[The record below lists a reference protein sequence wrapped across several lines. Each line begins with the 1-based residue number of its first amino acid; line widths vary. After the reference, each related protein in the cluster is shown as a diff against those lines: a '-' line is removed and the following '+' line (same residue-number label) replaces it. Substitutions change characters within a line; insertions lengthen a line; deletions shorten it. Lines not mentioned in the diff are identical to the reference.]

1 MGTRSFRPTVTGNV
15 HAVSSGQY
23 LATAAGFRILEQGG
37 NAIDAGV
44 AAGIALNVVLP
55 ASTSFGGVAPILIYS
70 ATDKKVHSISGLG
83 RWPAEASASFFIER
97 RGGKMAPGVE
107 RCVVPAAAHAW
118 MTALIEHGTMSFE
131 QVVTPA
137 LELARDGF
145 IVSQTLANN
154 FAGCVEYFEQ
164 WPTSAAVY
172 APNGSPLKQGEVS
185 VNTALARTF
194 ERLIAT
200 EKANAHLGREVAIC
214 AAREYFYEGPI
225 AEELVSFVREAG
237 GFLSADDMASFQA
250 GHEPPVSGKFHEYEV
265 FTNGPWCQGPV
276 FAQTLQ
282 MLADDDLAG
291 MGHNSADYIHLL
303 AEALK
308 LSFADRD
315 AYYGDPDHVDV
326 PMAGLL
332 DSGYT
337 AGRRREIDF
346 SSATPAM
353 PAAGDPWPFEGRS
366 RPDDYSYEP
375 PLPVRG
381 SSEPDTSYACAV
393 DRWGNMFS
401 VTPSDTLAMAPVA
414 PSLGFTPSGRGTQS
428 WLDPSPPLGA
438 YAGQTAATDAER
450 PARLQGR
457 QAVDALRHPGR

>member
-44 AAGIALNVVLP
+44 AAGIAINVVLP
-55 ASTSFGGVAPILIYS
+55 ASTSFGGVAPILIYN

-154 FAGCVEYFEQ
+154 FAGCVESFEQ
-164 WPTSAAVY
+164 WPTSAAIY
-172 APNGSPLKQGEVS
+172 APNGGPLQQGEVS

-200 EKANAHLGREVAIC
+200 EKANARLGREEAIC
-214 AAREYFYEGPI
+214 AAKEYFYEGPI

-237 GFLSADDMASFQA
+237 GFLSMR
-250 GHEPPVSGKFHEYEV
+250 
-265 FTNGPWCQGPV
+265 TTW
-276 FAQTLQ
+276 L
-282 MLADDDLAG
+282 
-291 MGHNSADYIHLL
+291 
-303 AEALK
+303 
-308 LSFADRD
+308 
-315 AYYGDPDHVDV
+315 
-326 PMAGLL
+326 
-332 DSGYT
+332 
-337 AGRRREIDF
+337 
-346 SSATPAM
+346 
-353 PAAGDPWPFEGRS
+353 RS
-366 RPDDYSYEP
+366 RPGTSRRCPASSTSTKCSLTARGARVRFLPRRCRCWPTTTSPGWATTPPTTSTCWPRPSSFRLPTATPTTATPTTSTSRSRACSIGVTRPLDDMKS
-375 PLPVRG
+375 
-381 SSEPDTSYACAV
+381 T
-393 DRWGNMFS
+393 
-401 VTPSDTLAMAPVA
+401 
-414 PSLGFTPSGRGTQS
+414 
-428 WLDPSPPLGA
+428 
-438 YAGQTAATDAER
+438 
-450 PARLQGR
+450 
-457 QAVDALRHPGR
+457 